1 MTKIKRLMGIDP
13 GVKNSGIAAW
23 HPETRSWTTM
33 TTLPWDLARQFIEAL
48 DPEEYG
54 IIIEDPDLDSNL
66 FGGWDVMSIG
76 IDSYRHGRITRE
88 MLKIQYRTNT
98 RIARDVGKNQMVA
111 QVLRASMEY
120 RKIPHLR
127 IAPSNRDSIND
138 RRITKKIQLLQYR
151 IPTKTTAEQFETI
164 TGYSGRSSSH
174 SRDAATLVYD
184 RTVQWFCTQLKLN
197 PKTAVTFN

>member
-13 GVKNSGIAAW
+13 GVKNTGIAEW
-23 HPETRSWTTM
+23 HPETRSWAKM
-33 TTLPWDLARQFIEAL
+33 ITLPWDLAQQFIEAL
-48 DPEEYG
+48 DAEQYG

-66 FGGWDVMSIG
+66 FGGWDILKIG
-76 IDSYRHGRITRE
+76 IDSYRFGQITEE
-88 MLKIQYRTNT
+88 MLKVQYRTNT

-111 QVLRASMEY
+111 QVLRRSMEL

-127 IAPSNRDSIND
+127 IAPSCRDSIND
-138 RRITKKIQLLQYR
+138 PKISQKIDLVQYR
-151 IPTKTTAEQFETI
+151 IPTKVTKEQFKSL
-164 TGYSGRSSSH
+164 TGYDGQSSYH

-197 PKTAVTFN
+197 PKTAVSF